1 MRPDPARRA
10 DPLTFL
16 TRGALIAS
24 LYLTL
29 TLLFAGVSFQAVQIR
44 VAEALTILP
53 FFFPEAIWGV
63 ALGVALANL
72 FSPFGVIDLVCGSL
86 LSLIAALG
94 SYMAGRLLRPH
105 LLHGWAVALA
115 VLLAPLFPVLANGF
129 GVSWYLLQFGLV
141 SDYTYWGLT
150 VSILIG
156 QTVACYGLGGP
167 LLLVLTMRWRETGKI
182 F

>member
-1 MRPDPARRA
+1 VRPDPTRRA
-10 DPLTFL
+10 DSLLFL
-16 TRGALIAS
+16 TRGAIIAS
-24 LYLTL
+24 LYLAI
-29 TLLFAGVSFQAVQIR
+29 TLLFAGVSFQTVQVR
-44 VAEALTILP
+44 VAEALTVLP
-53 FFFPEAIWGV
+53 FFFPEALWGV

-72 FSPFGVIDLVCGSL
+72 FSPFGVVDLVCGSL
-86 LSLIAALG
+86 LSLIAAFG
-94 SYMAGRLLRPH
+94 TFMVGRLLRPY
-105 LLHGWAVALA
+105 LRHGWAIALA

-150 VSILIG
+150 ISILIG